1 MAQEQD
7 LKRRIRS
14 VKNTMQLT
22 RAMKMV
28 SAAKLRR
35 AQDRVFAA
43 RPYAERMH
51 TVLQSLAARANP
63 EDHPLLAE
71 RGDRRVAVVV
81 VSSDKGLCGSFNAA
95 VCRLAHRQIVEHED
109 GHEVTVTPVGKKA
122 RDYFRARHYDLVGE
136 QINRLRIVEF
146 SLAKEIAGELMRRF
160 LENEVDMVFLV
171 YNEFKS
177 AISQKPRV
185 EQLLPIERAAIEG
198 GETLEDYIY
207 EPNAVALFERLM
219 PHHIEIQVFRALL
232 ETIAAEHAARM
243 TAMESAT
250 KNAGELIDSLTLTM
264 NRIRQASITTEI
276 IEVVSGAEAL
286 G

>member
-35 AQDRVFAA
+35 AQDRIFAA
-43 RPYAERMH
+43 RPYAERMAK
-51 TVLQSLAARANP
+51 VLHSLAARANP
-63 EDHPLLAE
+63 EDHPLLVE
-71 RGDRRVAVVV
+71 RDDRRVAVVV
-81 VSSDKGLCGSFNAA
+81 VSSDKGLCGSFNAG
-95 VCRLAHRQIVEHED
+95 VSRLAHRTIAD
-109 GHEVTVTPVGKKA
+109 LGDREVTVTPVGKKV
-122 RDYFRARHYDLVGE
+122 RDYFRVRHFNLVGE
-136 QINRLRIVEF
+136 QVNRLRIVEF
-146 SLAKEIAGELMRRF
+146 SLAKEIAGELMQRF
-160 LENEVDMVFLV
+160 LDDEVDRVLLV

-185 EQLLPIERAAIEG
+185 EQLLPIQRAVVEPD
-198 GETLEDYIY
+198 ETPEDYIY
-207 EPNAVALFERLM
+207 EPNAATLFEQLM

-232 ETIAAEHAARM
+232 ETVAAEHAARM